1 MALNIQRF
9 MSNLSQKP
17 PARTSHFDVIIT
29 SKIGGNSDLTLRA
42 ENVSLPGRAVATT
55 DFFDVGPTRK
65 MGYSAVYLESAI
77 SFILSDDYNEKEY
90 FDKWVDVIVGPHR
103 TQKNLGSNRFNAG
116 YYDDYKG
123 TVEIQ
128 NYSASGQPT
137 YRTTLLE
144 AWPSVISPVQLD
156 WASSDFA
163 KLNVTFTYRYYE
175 QRNVGAELLM
185 AGGLQDGAPNS
196 RTAEVARQNAAAAK
210 EYQLTGGLQDT
221 GSGSGAGRRSI
232 HGGLQDT
239 GGGRGAAIH
248 RQTGGLTDGGGGP
261 SAVRPP
267 HPTFPKSTVNHTGH

>member
-29 SKIGGNSDLTLRA
+29 SKIGGKSDLTLRA

-90 FDKWVDVIVGPHR
+90 FDKWVDVITGPHR
-103 TQKNLGSNRFNAG
+103 TKRSPGGNRFNAG

-123 TVEIQ
+123 TVEIW
-128 NYSASGQPT
+128 NYDENSRAT
-137 YRTTLLE
+137 YRTKLIE

-156 WASSDFA
+156 WGSSDFA

-175 QRNVGAELLM
+175 QHNVSTSEAM
-185 AGGLQDGAPNS
+185 MGGLQDGAPNS
-196 RTAEVARQNAAAAK
+196 RTAEVARQNAAENTK
-210 EYQLTGGLQDT
+210 LMTGGLQDT
-221 GSGSGAGRRSI
+221 GSGGNVERLTGGLSDGSGGGGGRRSA
-232 HGGLQDT
+232 GGLQDT
-239 GGGRGAAIH
+239 GTGRG
-248 RQTGGLTDGGGGP
+248 T
-261 SAVRPP
+261 SNVRSY
-267 HPTFPKSTVNHTGH
+267 PTFPKGTVNHTT